1 MSNLPIISCLC
12 PTFRRPRL
20 LQNTIAC
27 FLAQDYPADRR
38 ELLILDDDGA
48 YNNVTSTGVKG
59 YYRVISVKERYPT
72 LTAKYNALAS
82 QAVGTVF
89 AVWEDDDIY
98 LPWHL
103 SANTR
108 CMGSSIEV
116 PWLSKMSQIYSTYGN
131 KLQIEDSQG
140 RFHASL
146 VFNRS
151 AFNTV
156 GGWPNTKR
164 ADFDQ
169 QLIQSLQNKVS
180 VCDPIKEG
188 VKPSYCF
195 TWETSQDYHG
205 QSFMRSPED
214 ETWYDRGATE
224 IQVPSEYP
232 SNLSPQFVPE
242 TLKVFNELGITKFGV
257 TI

>member
-1 MSNLPIISCLC
+1 MSNLPFISCLC

-20 LQNTIAC
+20 LQNAIAC
-27 FLAQDYPADRR
+27 FLAQDYPNDRR
-38 ELLILDDDGA
+38 ELIILDDDGA
-48 YNNVTSTGVKG
+48 YTTQHSLGTSG
-59 YYRVISVKERYPT
+59 YYQVVSVPTRYSS

-82 QAVGTVF
+82 LAKGDVF

-103 SANTR
+103 RINAN
-108 CMGSSIEV
+108 CMGGSKEI
-116 PWLSKMSQIYSTYGN
+116 PWLSKMSKIYSTYGN
-131 KLQIEDSQG
+131 KLQIENSQG

-151 AFNTV
+151 AYNIV

-169 QLIQSLQNKVS
+169 QLIQSLQNNVS
-180 VCDPIKEG
+180 VCDPIQNG

-214 ETWYDRGATE
+214 ETWYARGATE
-224 IQVPSEYP
+224 IKRPENYP
-232 SNLSPQFVPE
+232 AILYPEFVPE
-242 TLKVFNELGITKFGV
+242 TLAVFKELGV
-257 TI
+257 TL